1 MEKYRGPI
9 TKLLMEQW
17 NDTVRPFR
25 KVSWVKR
32 EETDVKVLYGRVPKW
47 KANTT
52 TEK

>member
-25 KVSWVKR
+25 RVNWVKK
-32 EETDVKVLYGRVPKW
+32 EDSGVKVLIARRRKNGR
-47 KANTT
+47 
-52 TEK
+52 